1 MSLYTTSICSMVAR
15 TASLDCVFVRVRVNG
30 HTDTFN
36 QSIES
41 HELLDSLTHAPACCK
56 VRTPTRTDRQHLP
69 LGGVGCRYRA
79 SADGRGGSPCPIPC
93 RSTTPSTRDMASS
106 ISTIDRVSS
115 HVIVLAHGIA
125 MGDRCGHPPRAP
137 RRGSPWPTVECIVS
151 QGSSD
156 PSRYPRIHAPTHL
169 VVIHCVTHDTER
181 HYDSDQDS
189 RASSHDGE

>member
-69 LGGVGCRYRA
+69 LGGVGYRYRA
-79 SADGRGGSPCPIPC
+79 SADGRGGSPCPTPC
-93 RSTTPSTRDMASS
+93 RSTTPSTRDMAT
-106 ISTIDRVSS
+106 STIDRSRCVSS

-151 QGSSD
+151 DRATHRG
-156 PSRYPRIHAPTHL
+156 IHAPTHRRTL
-169 VVIHCVTHDTER
+169 L
-181 HYDSDQDS
+181 
-189 RASSHDGE
+189 